1 MKQKS
6 AKASQPLP
14 GAEKHPDATGSF
26 PIVGKVGI
34 TGRIQAEEAQKVLAA
49 IVECSADA
57 ILSKDLAGN
66 ILSWNEGAE
75 RLFGYAPEEVLGQT
89 IYRLIP
95 EKNRTDEAEILR
107 KVMNGE
113 RVYSYET
120 ARLRKDG
127 SVVEI
132 SLSASPV
139 RDALG
144 RIIGASTIARDIS
157 DRKKAEAALREAK
170 DRLAGQADEAERLV
184 AKRTEELTETN
195 KHLEAFVYSIAHD
208 LRAPLRAMQGFSTL
222 LLQEYAP
229 VLDERGRDFAQR
241 IKKSAQFMDALLED
255 LLVFSRISQQR
266 VELVPVALKAI
277 VPTALAQLERE
288 IREANAVVES
298 SGDWPNVMAHEATLA
313 QVLGN
318 LISNAVKFVPPG
330 VSPVVRLWVETHGDM
345 IRVWVADNGIGIAA
359 KHHEQIFQLFSRLG
373 GESYPGTGLGLAI
386 VQKGI
391 ERMRGRVGVES
402 NAGAGS
408 RFWFELG
415 KG

>member
-14 GAEKHPDATGSF
+14 GTEKHPDATGSF

-229 VLDERGRDFAQR
+229 VLDERGRDFARR

-318 LISNAVKFVPPG
+318 LISNALKFVQPG
-330 VSPVVRLWVETHGDM
+330 IPPVVRLWAEPRGEM
-345 IRVWVADNGIGIAA
+345 IRVWVADNGIGIEP
-359 KHHEQIFQLFSRLG
+359 KHHRQIFQLFTRLG
-373 GESYPGTGLGLAI
+373 GEAFPGTGLGLAI

-402 NAGAGS
+402 AAGAGS